1 MIVAAM
7 FLVTPTSGHAAV
19 DQDRVDHSIADAK
32 SAMFINPAQALAKA
46 VAAKRQSS
54 QLPVGKSR
62 AISELTSDWLQ
73 AEALVR
79 LDKATFAIPIAEMA
93 LQKERKVA
101 PRSKLEADTL
111 LTLGGIHGD
120 LNQVNLSLL
129 NFQEAFRIYRF
140 IGFQRGE
147 TIAILDIAELYLIAR
162 DYDSALKYSRQVDQI
177 NNSDGDL
184 IVATYNNRAMLYEK
198 LGRFHDAEVQFD
210 SALKVVRRIKRPLL
224 AIQLLRN
231 LAQCQLMQHNLSG
244 ADHSIAEGRAISVRA
259 GIADEPLM
267 LSVMAQAALQ
277 HGRRNEA
284 RTLVDRAFA
293 GIDPTHTALSL
304 REAHQTA
311 YDVYRAIG
319 RPDLAIVHLAALKRL
334 DDQATK
340 LATTTSTALMAAQFD
355 FAKIKA
361 DELQRSV
368 EYERQ
373 KAKTDRFAF
382 LVTSAAAAIVMVLLA
397 FALFTSRRSRKRVD
411 AANDDLAQTNTAL
424 GKALAAKTEFLA
436 TTSHEIRTPLNGI
449 LGMTQVMLAD
459 ARVGGDTRD
468 RLGVVHAAGI
478 TMRALVDDILD
489 VAKMETGNL
498 TIEHA
503 PFDLAATIRDAAR
516 LWEDQA
522 AAKGIAFS
530 HDLDRCPH
538 MIEGDAA
545 RVRQIT
551 FNLLS
556 NALKFTPTGSIA
568 LVAETEGR
576 DRYRIAITDTGI
588 GIAAD
593 KTTEIFESFRQAD
606 AGTTR
611 QFGGTGLGL
620 AICRNLARA
629 MGGDISVESAV
640 GQGSTFAASLPL
652 VHAAPPIACE
662 TVGQGGPGIL
672 IVDRNPISRAM
683 LRALLAPSA
692 GTVAFASSAG
702 EATACLPVM
711 QVAHVLVDDATIRA
725 EPDFL
730 AALALLAEAA
740 RAKDVATSLL
750 WPIAAVLDRDALIA
764 TGIDQVIAK
773 PVTGSA
779 LVDQLFGSS
788 KPSIERLVSEAA

>member
-503 PFDLAATIRDAAR
+503 PLRSGRHHPRRGAVVGRSGGGQGHR
-516 LWEDQA
+516 L
-522 AAKGIAFS
+522 
-530 HDLDRCPH
+530 
-538 MIEGDAA
+538 
-545 RVRQIT
+545 
-551 FNLLS
+551 
-556 NALKFTPTGSIA
+556 
-568 LVAETEGR
+568 
-576 DRYRIAITDTGI
+576 
-588 GIAAD
+588 
-593 KTTEIFESFRQAD
+593 
-606 AGTTR
+606 
-611 QFGGTGLGL
+611 
-620 AICRNLARA
+620 LAR
-629 MGGDISVESAV
+629 SR
-640 GQGSTFAASLPL
+640 SLPA
-652 VHAAPPIACE
+652 H
-662 TVGQGGPGIL
+662 
-672 IVDRNPISRAM
+672 DRGRC
-683 LRALLAPSA
+683 SA
-692 GTVAFASSAG
+692 RPTNHVQ
-702 EATACLPVM
+702 PV
-711 QVAHVLVDDATIRA
+711 VKRA
-725 EPDFL
+725 EIHPDRQHR
-730 AALALLAEAA
+730 A
-740 RAKDVATSLL
+740 R
-750 WPIAAVLDRDALIA
+750 R
-764 TGIDQVIAK
+764 
-773 PVTGSA
+773 
-779 LVDQLFGSS
+779 
-788 KPSIERLVSEAA
+788 

>member
-1 MIVAAM
+1 M
-7 FLVTPTSGHAAV
+7 
-19 DQDRVDHSIADAK
+19 
-32 SAMFINPAQALAKA
+32 
-46 VAAKRQSS
+46 
-54 QLPVGKSR
+54 
-62 AISELTSDWLQ
+62 
-73 AEALVR
+73 
-79 LDKATFAIPIAEMA
+79 
-93 LQKERKVA
+93 
-101 PRSKLEADTL
+101 
-111 LTLGGIHGD
+111 
-120 LNQVNLSLL
+120 
-129 NFQEAFRIYRF
+129 
-140 IGFQRGE
+140 
-147 TIAILDIAELYLIAR
+147 
-162 DYDSALKYSRQVDQI
+162 
-177 NNSDGDL
+177 
-184 IVATYNNRAMLYEK
+184 
-198 LGRFHDAEVQFD
+198 
-210 SALKVVRRIKRPLL
+210 
-224 AIQLLRN
+224 
-231 LAQCQLMQHNLSG
+231 
-244 ADHSIAEGRAISVRA
+244 
-259 GIADEPLM
+259 
-267 LSVMAQAALQ
+267 
-277 HGRRNEA
+277 
-284 RTLVDRAFA
+284 
-293 GIDPTHTALSL
+293 
-304 REAHQTA
+304 
-311 YDVYRAIG
+311 
-319 RPDLAIVHLAALKRL
+319 
-334 DDQATK
+334 
-340 LATTTSTALMAAQFD
+340 
-355 FAKIKA
+355 
-361 DELQRSV
+361 
-368 EYERQ
+368 
-373 KAKTDRFAF
+373 
-382 LVTSAAAAIVMVLLA
+382 
-397 FALFTSRRSRKRVD
+397 
-411 AANDDLAQTNTAL
+411 
-424 GKALAAKTEFLA
+424 
-436 TTSHEIRTPLNGI
+436 
-449 LGMTQVMLAD
+449 
-459 ARVGGDTRD
+459 
-468 RLGVVHAAGI
+468 
-478 TMRALVDDILD
+478 
-489 VAKMETGNL
+489 
-498 TIEHA
+498 
-503 PFDLAATIRDAAR
+503 
-516 LWEDQA
+516 
-522 AAKGIAFS
+522 
-530 HDLDRCPH
+530 
-538 MIEGDAA
+538 
-545 RVRQIT
+545 
-551 FNLLS
+551 S